1 MRRGCRLLTNHA
13 ALTPSAAAT
22 TTGMGTT
29 TTTTSTAVE
38 PQWTPQQRCYRDL
51 MKSLRS
57 AYFHDRAK
65 LFWSRHRVLVEF
77 YKYSGETNGEAVRQ
91 LLGVSHEVAAFISH
105 HMRTD
110 VERIIKHNEAMLA
123 LPVDKAKKFRNDYLL
138 AEKQHDSWCKQKI
151 KNILSRRPPPPYPF
165 F

>member
-1 MRRGCRLLTNHA
+1 MRRSRVLDCHA
-13 ALTPSAAAT
+13 SPAQLVA
-22 TTGMGTT
+22 GTVV
-29 TTTTSTAVE
+29 TSTT
-38 PQWTPQQRCYRDL
+38 PRWTPQQQCYRQL
-51 MKSLRS
+51 MKSLR
-57 AYFHDRAK
+57 AAHFNDRSK

-77 YKYSGETNGEAVRQ
+77 YKYSGETSEETVR
-91 LLGVSHEVAAFISH
+91 LLVGIGLEVAAFIAQ

-123 LPVDKAKKFRNDYLL
+123 LPVDKAKKFRSDYLL

-151 KNILSRRPPPPYPF
+151 KNILKRRPPPPYPF

>member
-1 MRRGCRLLTNHA
+1 MRRGGCLLTSHA
-13 ALTPSAAAT
+13 VLTPSVT
-22 TTGMGTT
+22 STT
-29 TTTTSTAVE
+29 TTTTTGGTTSTAGE

-77 YKYSGETNGEAVRQ
+77 YKYSEETNEESIRQ
-91 LLGVSHEVAAFISH
+91 LLGVTHEVAAFISH

-123 LPVDKAKKFRNDYLL
+123 LPVDKAKRFRSDYLL
-138 AEKQHDSWCKQKI
+138 AEKQHNSWCKQKI
-151 KNILSRRPPPPYPF
+151 KNILNRRPPPPYPF